1 LPACCLPFGSTSRFP
16 GAPLFGA
23 GCRDSI
29 RRSRRRSSKIVPT
42 GSSARDLAGPV
53 YLDASALAKIYLL
66 EPGSEELDRVIRG
79 RRDLLLSDLAVTEVA
94 SALSRRQREGTLA
107 AGSSAHIH
115 HRILDDAA
123 SGLFEKVG
131 LDPDTHRQA
140 ERLLLAPASVALR
153 AADALHLALAAT
165 ARAATIATFDGRL
178 ARAAREIG
186 LRAFPDSPIGR

>member
-1 LPACCLPFGSTSRFP
+1 
-16 GAPLFGA
+16 
-23 GCRDSI
+23 
-29 RRSRRRSSKIVPT
+29 VPT

-186 LRAFPDSPIGR
+186 LRAFPDSLIGR